1 MQITIKPYFRSVIID
16 GEEVREMVTPFPDF
30 LNHLAAVSCEASDTS
45 PHTITRVEG
54 VHRYVTHFI
63 AREYY
68 YEHLDAFIS
77 WFYTEKQAQI
87 DKAVADQANLEQT
100 VKDITDPKF
109 AVVEDEIHQHEVT
122 NLFYNAGLKTVNLV
136 KGNISTLTATI
147 PEATDNVSGLMT
159 SGDVSSLRD
168 LEAKV
173 NSLINQGI
181 WRATYSTYAEML
193 TDNPNMIVSDAIWN
207 LGDFV
212 YVQADEQYDPA
223 DKPLTSYV
231 VTSTGGNTYQLVFR
245 KVEPTNS
252 GVATAT
258 NSALG
263 VVKGTENTK
272 GKVYVETDGS
282 MSVLGWDEVQ
292 TNHAPAIMT
301 IEEIEEFNDGGDKY
315 PDLVGKRVLVTD
327 EDIETIAPSIP
338 LFGVVH
344 VPFKTVVPGF
354 LSLTKDNGTLL
365 GNILPEAYQ
374 ELVNLKAN
382 GESNILTFA
391 QYDAAIAANGV
402 CGSFAL
408 DENTKSFKV
417 PYIPN
422 LYIRGLDVSTTIG
435 QYQIDQMRPITG
447 ELSGGEGSVTNPFP
461 TINPTVQTG
470 ALRALSVSSGYMT
483 IGSSGYQSSLKI
495 DSSLLGIN
503 YSGTD
508 THPMSVI
515 FDIQLKVFGRITNIA
530 TLNVDEILSTIS
542 SIKASNQ
549 SGQVKVNYLNLKVT
563 GTTANTISYPSF
575 RLSTY
580 TTSPKPVT
588 KWPTKSVEEGI
599 NIYETGMYVM
609 GLNENADRLRENPIE
624 GQVHR
629 WRIIGSFTNKS
640 STNGGAMVFSL
651 VNPDS
656 TFSVT
661 DAITLPTGVTT
672 GLFSAELTTIADS
685 ASLATGKGYKLGI
698 TASFTDNNMAITIN
712 SITRVSEAI
721 DPF

>member
-16 GEEVREMVTPFPDF
+16 GEEVREIVTPFPDF

-87 DKAVADQANLEQT
+87 DKAVADQTNLEQT
-100 VKDITDPKF
+100 VKSITDPKF

-136 KGNISTLTATI
+136 KGNVSTLTATL
-147 PEATDNVSGLMT
+147 PEATDNTSGLMT

-181 WRATYSTYAEML
+181 WRATYHTYAEML
-193 TDNPNMIVSDAIWN
+193 TDNPNMIVSDASWN

-231 VTSTGGNTYQLVFR
+231 VTSTGSNFYQLVFR
-245 KVEPTNS
+245 KVEPVNS

-258 NSALG
+258 NTALG
-263 VVKGTENTK
+263 VVKGTESTK

-282 MSVLGWDEVQ
+282 MSVVGWDKVQ

-327 EDIETIAPSIP
+327 EDIETIAPSVP

-344 VPFKTVVPGF
+344 VPFKTVIPGF
-354 LSLTKDNGTLL
+354 LSLTKDNGVLL

-422 LYIRGLDVSTTIG
+422 LYIRGLDTSTSVG
-435 QYQIDQMRPITG
+435 KYQTDQMRPITG
-447 ELSGGEGSVTNPFP
+447 SWEQSEMPVKEQAST
-461 TINPTVQTG
+461 TG
-470 ALRALSVSSGYMT
+470 ALSRSSTARIPSNVNRNNNFAGGALVLNSA
-483 IGSSGYQSSLKI
+483 
-495 DSSLLGIN
+495 LLGIH
-503 YSGTD
+503 YSGLD
-508 THPMSVI
+508 THPMSVV
-515 FDIQLKVFGRITNIA
+515 FDVQIKIFGRITNIA

-549 SGQVKVNYLNLKVT
+549 SGQVKVNYLNLKIT
-563 GTTANTISYPSF
+563 GTTANTISYPRF

-580 TTSPKPVT
+580 TISPKPVT

-609 GLNENADRLRENPIE
+609 GLNESADRLRENPIE

-640 STNGGAMVFSL
+640 STNGGAMIFSL

-661 DAITLPTGVTT
+661 DTITLPTGVTT

-685 ASLATGKGYKLGI
+685 ASLAIGKGYKLGVTI
-698 TASFTDNNMAITIN
+698 SFTDNNMAITID

>member
-16 GEEVREMVTPFPDF
+16 GEEVREIVTPFPDF

-87 DKAVADQANLEQT
+87 DKAIADQASLEQT
-100 VKDITDPKF
+100 IKNVTDPKF
-109 AVVEDEIHQHEVT
+109 TVVEDEIYQHEVT
-122 NLFYNAGLKTVNLV
+122 NLFYNTGLKTVNLV
-136 KGNISTLTATI
+136 KGNVSTLTATL
-147 PEATDNVSGLMT
+147 PEATDNTSGLMT
-159 SGDVSSLRD
+159 SGDVSSLRN

-173 NSLINQGI
+173 NSLINQGM
-181 WRATYSTYAEML
+181 WRATYDTYAEML
-193 TDNPNMIVSDAIWN
+193 TDNPDMVVSDASWN

-212 YVQADEQYDPA
+212 YVQADEQYDPT

-231 VTSTGGNTYQLVFR
+231 VTSTGGNSYQLIFR
-245 KVEPTNS
+245 KVEPINF
-252 GVATAT
+252 GIVTAT
-258 NSALG
+258 NTALG
-263 VVKGTENTK
+263 VVKGTESTK

-282 MSVLGWDEVQ
+282 MSVVGWDEVQ
-292 TNHAPAIMT
+292 INHTPAIMT
-301 IEEIEEFNDGGDKY
+301 VEEIEEFNDGSNKY
-315 PDLVGKRVLVTD
+315 PNLVGKRVLVTD
-327 EDIETIAPSIP
+327 EDIETIAPSVP

-344 VPFKTVVPGF
+344 VPFKTVIPGF
-354 LSLTKDNGTLL
+354 LSLTKDNGVLL

-374 ELVNLKAN
+374 ELINLKVN
-382 GESNILTFA
+382 GEPNILTFA

-402 CGSFAL
+402 CDSFAL

-417 PYIPN
+417 PYLGTGIHP
-422 LYIRGLDVSTTIG
+422 VSA
-435 QYQIDQMRPITG
+435 
-447 ELSGGEGSVTNPFP
+447 V
-461 TINPTVQTG
+461 
-470 ALRALSVSSGYMT
+470 
-483 IGSSGYQSSLKI
+483 
-495 DSSLLGIN
+495 
-503 YSGTD
+503 
-508 THPMSVI
+508 
-515 FDIQLKVFGRITNIA
+515 FDIQIKVFGRVTNIA

-542 SIKASNQ
+542 SIKTSNQ
-549 SGQVKVNYLNLKVT
+549 SGQVKVNYLNLKIA
-563 GTTANTISYPSF
+563 GTTANTISYPNF

-580 TTSPKPVT
+580 TISPKPVT

-609 GLNENADRLRENPIE
+609 GLNENADRLRENPVE

-629 WRIIGSFTNKS
+629 WRIIGSFANKS
-640 STNGGAMVFSL
+640 TANGGTMVFSL

-661 DAITLPTGVTT
+661 DTIALPADVIT
-672 GLFSAELTTIADS
+672 GLFSVEFTTIADS
-685 ASLATGKGYKLGI
+685 TSLAVGKGYKLGV
-698 TASFTDNNMAITIN
+698 TTSFTDNNMIITIN

>member
-16 GEEVREMVTPFPDF
+16 GEEVREIVTPFPDF
-30 LNHLAAVSCEASDTS
+30 LNSLAAVSCEASDTS
-45 PHTITRVEG
+45 PHKITRVEG

-68 YEHLDAFIS
+68 YEHLDAFID

-87 DKAVADQANLEQT
+87 NKLAVDQANLEQT
-100 VKDITDPKF
+100 INTIVDPRF
-109 AVVEDEIHQHEVT
+109 DTVEDEIHQHEVT

-159 SGDVSSLRD
+159 SGDVSSLRN

-181 WRATYSTYAEML
+181 WRATYHNYAEML
-193 TDNPNMIVSDAIWN
+193 TANPDMIVSEPLWN

-212 YVQADEQYDPA
+212 YVQADEQYNPIE
-223 DKPLTSYV
+223 KPLTSYV

-245 KVEPTNS
+245 KVEPVSS

-258 NSALG
+258 NTALG
-263 VVKGTENTK
+263 VVKGTESTK

-282 MSVLGWDEVQ
+282 MSVVGWDEVQ
-292 TNHAPAIMT
+292 INHTPAIMT

-391 QYDAAIAANGV
+391 QYDAAIVADGV
-402 CGSFAL
+402 CDNFAL
-408 DENTKSFKV
+408 DEDTTSFKV
-417 PYIPN
+417 PYIDIST
-422 LYIRGLDVSTTIG
+422 YTMSTAFDV
-435 QYQIDQMRPITG
+435 QI
-447 ELSGGEGSVTNPFP
+447 
-461 TINPTVQTG
+461 
-470 ALRALSVSSGYMT
+470 
-483 IGSSGYQSSLKI
+483 
-495 DSSLLGIN
+495 
-503 YSGTD
+503 
-508 THPMSVI
+508 
-515 FDIQLKVFGRITNIA
+515 KVFGRITNIA

-549 SGQVKVNYLNLKVT
+549 SGQVKVNYLNLKIT

-580 TTSPKPVT
+580 TTSPKPIT
-588 KWPTKSVEEGI
+588 RWPSKSIEEGI
-599 NIYETGMYVM
+599 NLYETGMYVM
-609 GLNENADRLRENPIE
+609 GINESADRLRENPVE

-629 WRIIGSFTNKS
+629 WRIIGSFTNKG
-640 STNGGAMVFSL
+640 STNSGAMIFSL
-651 VNPDS
+651 ANPNS

-661 DAITLPTGVTT
+661 DTITLPTGVTSS
-672 GLFSAELTTIADS
+672 LFSAELTTVADS
-685 ASLATGKGYKLGI
+685 ASLAVGRGYRLGI
-698 TASFTDNNMAITIN
+698 TTSFTDNNMAITID